1 MSKNIDDEIN
11 DGINRATQMIDR
23 YCNSSTGKAKNGLAG
38 FGEGILALVGVSG
51 MTPIPGEDALALLN
65 KGSSLSMAMNQQLTM
80 ATLQL
85 EAQALQDVLPLLQA
99 SQELDQTQ
107 IMGLNQA
114 IQSCQQ
120 LTQIEILGAY
130 LFLFMILTYVLLT

>member
-1 MSKNIDDEIN
+1 MDDEIN
-11 DGINRATQMIDR
+11 NGIKKANEMIDK
-23 YCNSSTGKAKNGLAG
+23 YCNSSSGKAKNGFAG
-38 FGEGILALVGVSG
+38 FGEGILALVGISG
-51 MTPIPGEDALALLN
+51 MTPIPGEDALELLN
-65 KGSSLSMAMNQQLTM
+65 KGNSLSMAMNQQLTL

-85 EAQALQDVLPLLQA
+85 EAQALQDVLPLLRA

-130 LFLFMILTYVLLT
+130 LFLFMILIFIVVT